1 VLEGWLCRYKLIE
14 NGARQIMSFHIP
26 GDIPDLQSVHLQTMD
41 HSLGTLTQ
49 STVAFIQHESLRKLM
64 RAFPRIGDILWRD
77 TLIDAAIFREWI
89 TAIGRRQAPERIA
102 HMMCE
107 MFSKMRVVGLTKGNT
122 CPFPLTQVTIADALG
137 LSTVHVNRSI
147 MELRSRGL
155 IALEKQV
162 LTIPN
167 WEDLQAFGG
176 FDPLYLHMENCT
188 DAA

>member
-1 VLEGWLCRYKLIE
+1 
-14 NGARQIMSFHIP
+14 
-26 GDIPDLQSVHLQTMD
+26 MD

-49 STVAFIQHESLRKLM
+49 STVAFIQHETLKKLI

-107 MFSKMRVVGLTKGNT
+107 MFIENARRRTDQGNT
-122 CPFPLTQVTIADALG
+122 CPFPLTQAAIADALG

-167 WEDLQAFGG
+167 WEDLQVFGG